1 MSSTSSNEKLHIP
14 PGGEKP
20 LCVVCGEF
28 TDGQH
33 FDVRNF
39 CRFCRYRKCVAA
51 GMITDAVQSHRD
63 TYGKRNL
70 PSLEDSPPKISKDNN
85 HSSFSSPTNSD
96 SMYDGMETKAV
107 SYPQFSTA
115 NSTVPSSST
124 TSFTLFPDKTYP
136 MLETLQPNH
145 LLPLVN
151 HSNNNQQQ
159 QQPIQSN
166 FVLKHLPKMVEGYQ
180 KFRSLRKA
188 SYSLF
193 MDEPR
198 FINSESIPESTY
210 SNNKKSCQ
218 VESSL
223 AYDMIMEYFE
233 PFSQLS
239 LDDRNKLFENFQGLL
254 SCGEKGY
261 NTCKAYG
268 NVENNDRL
276 IMTDGGYVKLGELS
290 KYYSNSSE
298 VNGDPEEVAR
308 FFGTSITYAVT
319 IVIPAMVK
327 AEIDD
332 YIIVALYGL
341 CLFQEGICGLSE
353 ETKTISLK
361 IKDELLKDLYYY
373 YRNKNL
379 ADEELNFKM
388 SKVLLLIPK
397 FEVSF

>member
-33 FDVRNF
+33 FGKFSCRACAAFFRRTVAHNLKYVCKFNQNCEISKDVRNF

-70 PSLEDSPPKISKDNN
+70 PSLEDSPPKISKDY
-85 HSSFSSPTNSD
+85 HPSSFFLSPTDNSVFNEV
-96 SMYDGMETKAV
+96 ETKAL

-115 NSTVPSSST
+115 ISTVPSSSSST
-124 TSFTLFPDKTYP
+124 TTTPSFTLFPDKTYP
-136 MLETLQPNH
+136 ILETLQPAH
-145 LLPLVN
+145 LLPLFN
-151 HSNNNQQQ
+151 HSNNQKPPQTTFN
-159 QQPIQSN
+159 
-166 FVLKHLPKMVEGYQ
+166 LKHLPKMVEGYQ

-198 FINSESIPESTY
+198 FINSESVPESTY

-233 PFSQLS
+233 PFSQ
-239 LDDRNKLFENFQGLL
+239 NKLFENFQGLL

-268 NVENNDRL
+268 TVENNDRL

-308 FFGTSITYAVT
+308 
-319 IVIPAMVK
+319 
-327 AEIDD
+327 
-332 YIIVALYGL
+332 
-341 CLFQEGICGLSE
+341 
-353 ETKTISLK
+353 
-361 IKDELLKDLYYY
+361 
-373 YRNKNL
+373 
-379 ADEELNFKM
+379 
-388 SKVLLLIPK
+388 
-397 FEVSF
+397 